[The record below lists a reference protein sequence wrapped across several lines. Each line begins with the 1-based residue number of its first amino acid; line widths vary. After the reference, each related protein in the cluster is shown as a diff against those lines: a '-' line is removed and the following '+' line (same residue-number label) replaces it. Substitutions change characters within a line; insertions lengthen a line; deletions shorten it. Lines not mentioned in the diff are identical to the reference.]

1 MEAHTPRK
9 RFGQNFLTDNG
20 IIDKI
25 VRSIAPKSTDNLV
38 EIGPG
43 QGAITIPLLEL
54 CPAFNVIELDRDL
67 VARLTML
74 QEQYPGLTINQGD
87 ALAFDFSTL
96 VSSSESRENK
106 NSKSLRVL
114 GNLPYNISTPLI
126 FHLLS
131 FSSIV
136 KDMHFML
143 QKEVV
148 ERMAAT
154 EGSKTYGRLSVM
166 VQYACKV
173 TNLFPVPPECFN
185 PRPKVDSAI
194 VRLEPY
200 ETFPYPA
207 DNFDL
212 LKKLVNTCFQH
223 RRKTLRNNLRA
234 IIPSEVIAELDVSSS
249 KKEKNEE
256 KETQVFSIDMSRRPE
271 TLSVIEYVNLANI
284 LQRQY
289 AEKVL

>member
-1 MEAHTPRK
+1 MEEHTPRK
-9 RFGQNFLTDNG
+9 RFGQNFLTDSG
-20 IIDKI
+20 IIEKI
-25 VRSIAPKSTDNLV
+25 VGSIAPKPTDNLV

-43 QGAITIPLLEL
+43 QGAITIPLLAL
-54 CPAFNVIELDRDL
+54 CSQLNVVELDRDL
-67 VARLTML
+67 VARLNIL
-74 QEQYPGLTINQGD
+74 KEKKPGLTIHQGD
-87 ALAFDFSTL
+87 ALSFDFSL
-96 VSSSESRENK
+96 LASAEEK
-106 NSKSLRVL
+106 KSLRVL

-126 FHLLS
+126 FHLLT
-131 FSSIV
+131 FSALI

-148 ERMAAT
+148 ERMAAK

-173 TNLFPVPPECFN
+173 TYLFPVPPECFN

-200 ETFPYPA
+200 ETFPHPA
-207 DNFDL
+207 DNVEL

-234 IIPSEVIAELDVSSS
+234 LIPKEVIEKLDTTSQNKSTP
-249 KKEKNEE
+249 NH
-256 KETQVFSIDMSRRPE
+256 FYIDMSRRPE
-271 TLSVIEYVNLANI
+271 TLSVIEYVNLANS
-284 LQRQY
+284 LHRDY
-289 AEKVL
+289 REALL

>member
-1 MEAHTPRK
+1 MEEHTPRK
-9 RFGQNFLTDNG
+9 RFGQNFLTDSG
-20 IIDKI
+20 IIEKI
-25 VRSIAPKSTDNLV
+25 VRYIAPEPTDNLI

-43 QGAITIPLLEL
+43 QGAITIPLLAMCSHL
-54 CPAFNVIELDRDL
+54 NVVELDRDL
-67 VARLTML
+67 VARLTL
-74 QEQYPGLTINQGD
+74 LKGQYPDLTIHQGD

-96 VSSSESRENK
+96 ACEEGET
-106 NSKSLRVL
+106 KSLRIL

-131 FSSIV
+131 FSDIV

-148 ERMAAT
+148 ERMAAK

-200 ETFPYPA
+200 QDFPYPA
-207 DNFDL
+207 DNLDL
-212 LKKLVNTCFQH
+212 FKKLVNTCFQH

-234 IIPSEVIAELDVSSS
+234 LISKEAIEQLDS
-249 KKEKNEE
+249 KSKSDDK
-256 KETQVFSIDMSRRPE
+256 TQNFSIDMARRPE
-271 TLSVIEYVNLANI
+271 TLSVVEYVNLANT
-284 LQRQY
+284 LHRDY
-289 AEKVL
+289 KDELL

>member
-9 RFGQNFLTDNG
+9 RFGQNFLTDTG

-25 VRSIAPKSTDNLV
+25 VRSIAPKPSDNLV

-43 QGAITIPLLEL
+43 QGAITIPLLAL

-67 VARLTML
+67 VARLTTL

-87 ALAFDFSTL
+87 ALAFDFSAL
-96 VSSSESRENK
+96 ALPSEASENK
-106 NSKSLRVL
+106 KSLRVL

-131 FSSIV
+131 FSDII

-148 ERMAAT
+148 ERMAAS

-207 DNFDL
+207 DNVEL
-212 LKKLVNTCFQH
+212 LKKLVTTCFQH

-234 IIPSEVIAELDVSSS
+234 LVPNEVIEALDSGPS
-249 KKEKNEE
+249 KKDSDKEN
-256 KETQVFSIDMSRRPE
+256 ETQEFSIDMSRRPE
-271 TLSVIEYVNLANI
+271 TLSVIEYVTLANI